1 MIKEALE
8 KQMQTKYEQDTK
20 IKYKERIHDLEFIIQ
35 NLQ

>member
-8 KQMQTKYEQDTK
+8 KQMKSKYEQETK
-20 IKYKERIHDLEFIIQ
+20 MKLKERVHDLDFIIQ